1 MTLQRALLLSIVFHA
16 LLLSVVAPPPP
27 LPRNAKAAPIVAR
40 LAGPLLKEAP
50 VEAPVK
56 PFERKPRSVPQETRA
71 TSKAIAEPSRP
82 QPPPAQDLEPEP
94 FDPSLVARYRLEIIS
109 AAKQFR
115 RYPPI
120 ARENGWQGKAE
131 VRVSFDGAR
140 HPALSISRSSGHA
153 LLDRQAMDT
162 LSKALA
168 PLPAPLAGRAFE
180 LDFPVVFSLE
190 D

>member
-1 MTLQRALLLSIVFHA
+1 MTLQRALLLSVVFHA
-16 LLLSVVAPPPP
+16 LLLSVVGPPSP

-40 LAGPLLKEAP
+40 LAGPLLEEAP

-56 PFERKPRSVPQETRA
+56 PRFERKPRTVQETRA
-71 TSKAIAEPSRP
+71 MAKAIAEPSKP
-82 QPPPAQDLEPEP
+82 QPPPAEELEPEQL
-94 FDPSLVARYRLEIIS
+94 DPSLVARYRLEIIS

-153 LLDRQAMDT
+153 VLDRQAMDT

-168 PLPAPLAGRAFE
+168 LPPAPLAGRAFE